1 MRRNWR
7 KAKPIVVEKKFLSND
22 KITASMLNLVNEEG
36 INVGIIETAKALD
49 MAKESGLD
57 LVEVNPLAEPPVAK
71 ILNLGQFK
79 YEQDKKA
86 HRQKVQQK
94 KVELKSI
101 RMTFRISAHDLE
113 IRKAQ
118 AIKFLQKDNK
128 VKIDLLLRGREKQH
142 FDRAREMMLEF
153 TGDIKATEGL
163 VVEDE
168 NPLTRQPSGFTIT
181 LISKK

>member
-7 KAKPIVVEKKFLSND
+7 KAKVIVIEKNFCSNHQ
-22 KITASMLNLVNEEG
+22 ITSPTLNVINEE
-36 INVGIIETAKALD
+36 NVNIGIISTAKALA
-49 MAKESGLD
+49 MAEEAGLD
-57 LVEVNPLAEPPVAK
+57 LVEVNPKAEPPVAK

-94 KVELKSI
+94 KVETKSI
-101 RMTFRISAHDLE
+101 RLTFRIGTGDSN
-113 IRKAQ
+113 IRQDQ

-153 TGDIKATEGL
+153 VGGIKAAEGL

>member
-1 MRRNWR
+1 M
-7 KAKPIVVEKKFLSND
+7 AND
-22 KITASMLNLVNEEG
+22 
-36 INVGIIETAKALD
+36 
-49 MAKESGLD
+49 SGLD
-57 LVEVNPLAEPPVAK
+57 LVEVNPLANPPVAK

-101 RMTFRISAHDLE
+101 RLTFRISAHDLA
-113 IRKAQ
+113 IRQSQ

-153 TGDIKATEGL
+153 TGGIKAAEGL
-163 VVEDE
+163 VVEDD